1 MAKFEKGRSK
11 TGGRKKGTPNYTT
24 RLIKEK
30 FLHEMGEYVDSE
42 LFHGDI
48 ISIPDPAK
56 RLEMF
61 LKMANY
67 LLPKQSSVDSTINV
81 KDESQQSVLDRLNQ
95 LAHDNEE

>member
-1 MAKFEKGRSK
+1 
-11 TGGRKKGTPNYTT
+11 
-24 RLIKEK
+24 
-30 FLHEMGEYVDSE
+30 MGEYVDSD

-67 LLPKQSSVDSTINV
+67 LLPKQSSVDSTLNV
-81 KDESQQSVLDRLNQ
+81 TSENQQSVLDRLNQ
-95 LAHDNEE
+95 LAQDNEE